1 MLAVALVIL
10 VLAMATLLPI
20 GLVLWIMPSLSLPSI
35 LGWKRQDKSC
45 PLRHF
50 ASAPALG

>member
-20 GLVLWIMPSLSLPSI
+20 CLVLRSMP
-35 LGWKRQDKSC
+35 R
-45 PLRHF
+45 RV
-50 ASAPALG
+50 